1 MKVQTAPS
9 DPALTSHRRSACP
22 VHVAANWE
30 RAARSIPIPNR
41 DDCAKL
47 GLVWRHQCYECKLE
61 SIVPAIL
68 GPDCLVLLRGDVGR
82 VQERLV
88 VRSIGNRKEEERADG
103 TGSRT
108 QRLVAV
114 LDRRPAG
121 QRAGVNGRPVLEFE
135 RRAGIKCHVKLDR
148 LFAILL
154 LLGAC
159 SGCSTH
165 LITMKPGAS
174 GRVVDAETGAALN
187 GVQVAL
193 DDRTSNTLAAAST
206 AADGRFKISPDRER
220 HVHLLRTPIEDY
232 SSASYTLRVQHA
244 GFKPFFAKFYTN
256 ARSGPAATNFPA
268 IALEPLTK

>member
-1 MKVQTAPS
+1 M
-9 DPALTSHRRSACP
+9 
-22 VHVAANWE
+22 
-30 RAARSIPIPNR
+30 
-41 DDCAKL
+41 
-47 GLVWRHQCYECKLE
+47 KLE
-61 SIVPAIL
+61 
-68 GPDCLVLLRGDVGR
+68 
-82 VQERLV
+82 
-88 VRSIGNRKEEERADG
+88 
-103 TGSRT
+103 
-108 QRLVAV
+108 
-114 LDRRPAG
+114 
-121 QRAGVNGRPVLEFE
+121 
-135 RRAGIKCHVKLDR
+135 R
-148 LFAILL
+148 LFAFLL

-193 DDRTSNTLAAAST
+193 DDRTSST

-268 IALEPLTK
+268 IALEPLAE